1 MGNTPQWGVA
11 HPPGGQR
18 PISLEYQIYLPAI
31 DSIVTG
37 MQEIRLI
44 CGQRENGASEANA
57 QDLRR
62 EALQVIIGRRS
73 VKMKAKTI
81 TMIIT
86 KTSRETFA

>member
-1 MGNTPQWGVA
+1 MTNTKIG
-11 HPPGGQR
+11 
-18 PISLEYQIYLPAI
+18 
-31 DSIVTG
+31 
-37 MQEIRLI
+37 QEIRLI

-57 QDLRR
+57 EDLRP

-86 KTSRETFA
+86 KTRRETFA

>member
-1 MGNTPQWGVA
+1 MTNTKIG
-11 HPPGGQR
+11 
-18 PISLEYQIYLPAI
+18 
-31 DSIVTG
+31 
-37 MQEIRLI
+37 QEIRLI
-44 CGQRENGASEANA
+44 CGQRESGASEANA

-73 VKMKAKTI
+73 IRPVKMEAKTI